1 MLRQRFLQ
9 MKKRLAA
16 FLVSV
21 ILLIL
26 PLQSTAATVV
36 LVLSESSKVY
46 QDFAQAFSESL
57 QRNAAAHRLIIT
69 DTVQLSKSTFPEA
82 GLLVAAGSRAAE
94 AVVEKEPSAPVLLSM
109 VPRALYDRLKPQHAR
124 MGGVFIDQ
132 PSSRYAALVKTA
144 LPEHDMVG
152 VLAGRDSKDSA
163 IRLLSA
169 ARDLRLRARSENVTE
184 EAEIFPAMQ
193 KLFADGGVLLA
204 TPDTSV
210 FNART
215 LPSIL
220 LSAFHRKVPVVGFS
234 PAYVSAGAVLALYS
248 SPEQLAQQ
256 TADLAR
262 SVLSGAGMPSAQ
274 YPRTFTVSINE
285 RVARSMGLTLD
296 NATSIRERLERMERQ
311 P

>member
-9 MKKRLAA
+9 MKRRITTL
-16 FLVSV
+16 LVSLF
-21 ILLIL
+21 LLAL
-26 PLQSTAATVV
+26 PLQSMAATVV
-36 LVLSESSKVY
+36 LVLSESGKVY
-46 QDFAQAFSESL
+46 QDFAQTFSESL
-57 QRNAAAHRLIIT
+57 QRSAATHRLIIT
-69 DTVQLSKSTFPEA
+69 DLGQLSKSTFPEA

-94 AVVEKEPSAPVLLSM
+94 AVVEKGHTAPILLSM
-109 VPRALYDRLKPQHAR
+109 IPRALYDRLKPQHAR

-132 PSSRYAALVKTA
+132 PSSRYAGLVKTA
-144 LPEHDMVG
+144 LPDHDMIG
-152 VLAGRDSKDSA
+152 LLSGRDSKESVA
-163 IRLLSA
+163 RLLGA
-169 ARDLRLRARSENVTE
+169 ARDLRLRARSENVTD

-256 TADLAR
+256 TADIAR
-262 SVLSGAGMPSAQ
+262 AVLSGAGMPAAQ
-274 YPRTFTVSINE
+274 YPRNFTVSINE